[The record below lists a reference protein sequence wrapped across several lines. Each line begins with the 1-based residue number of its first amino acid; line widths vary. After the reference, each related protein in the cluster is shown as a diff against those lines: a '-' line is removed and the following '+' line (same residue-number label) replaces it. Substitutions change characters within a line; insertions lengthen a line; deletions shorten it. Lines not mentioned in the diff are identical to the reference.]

1 MRRLAASP
9 KLLVRRSVARAQR
22 LPPDVVDRLA
32 GDEDRVV
39 HLFLSE
45 SCDDATPEVLLSVW
59 SWWDGSFSFQGRP
72 RSHPNFPK
80 DGLLRLADKPNPRLS
95 PAPLVRLLLDER
107 TARSAAQN
115 PGIPA
120 SVMRHMIE
128 VAKRALAAPGK

>member
-1 MRRLAASP
+1 MHALSYFGP
-9 KLLVRRSVARAQR
+9 GKLR
-22 LPPDVVDRLA
+22 VVDKP
-32 GDEDRVV
+32 D
-39 HLFLSE
+39 
-45 SCDDATPEVLLSVW
+45 
-59 SWWDGSFSFQGRP
+59 P
-72 RSHPNFPK
+72 RI
-80 DGLLRLADKPNPRLS
+80 S